1 MGRKGEIT
9 VFLALIL
16 ISICALLCGIAE
28 SVRTAGARCYLR
40 MAVDSSMDSL
50 MAQYHRE
57 LWEQYRILGLE
68 SDGRE
73 MLEEEFVQF
82 AEPYIEAEN
91 WYPMEI
97 RQAQVKDMVTLTE
110 GDGRYFEQEIL
121 DYMKYGLIGVLWD
134 ELDEEGAGGLMADL
148 QEGEGVSRISDLYDD
163 HAKDAVKLEK
173 ALERIQEALSGQKE
187 HWERGREALDC
198 LDGGEFIRECR
209 QVIKELKKL
218 PGLVEKYERQADKL
232 DKALKESRSRFKAED
247 GLREGVRSA
256 LEDEISQYEAYT
268 DQEGQRRREA
278 SALKAGSQD
287 NIQFVEQCIEAA
299 EEVMDYI
306 DNWDPEDEEDELDEE
321 ALWSP
326 VQAQWEGYPMLWLP
340 VEFGIEDKEKEQFL
354 EQVGELAGKGLLEL
368 VLPEGT
374 VVSGRRLKLKGAP
387 SAEYG
392 GSGRET
398 PYSSESG
405 VQGVGNFLD
414 RLIVCEYGTRYFNG
428 FQKELPSDA
437 FYELEYILCGKEVD
451 RENLSGVVT
460 RLTALRTGLNLAGI
474 LSDTGKRQ
482 EARSLAMAI
491 VGGTGMLPLVSI
503 MTFFIMSQWALG
515 EALMDVRCLLE
526 GEKVPLWKSEGDW
539 KLDLQGLLDLG
550 KSRSLDHTGGSK
562 VENQKGIDYTGY
574 MRMLLFAGYG
584 REEVYRMMDVVQLNI
599 GKAQPGFAVKNCA
612 CLVDMEAA
620 ACGKHV
626 FFSLG
631 LWKDPAPDSGWS
643 YETAMA
649 VSGSYFEKQ

>member
-232 DKALKESRSRFKAED
+232 DKALKESRSRFEAED

-278 SALKAGSQD
+278 SALKAGSPGQ
-287 NIQFVEQCIEAA
+287 
-299 EEVMDYI
+299 Y
-306 DNWDPEDEEDELDEE
+306 
-321 ALWSP
+321 P
-326 VQAQWEGYPMLWLP
+326 VCGAMHRGSR
-340 VEFGIEDKEKEQFL
+340 G
-354 EQVGELAGKGLLEL
+354 GHGLH
-368 VLPEGT
+368 
-374 VVSGRRLKLKGAP
+374 R
-387 SAEYG
+387 
-392 GSGRET
+392 
-398 PYSSESG
+398 
-405 VQGVGNFLD
+405 
-414 RLIVCEYGTRYFNG
+414 
-428 FQKELPSDA
+428 
-437 FYELEYILCGKEVD
+437 
-451 RENLSGVVT
+451 
-460 RLTALRTGLNLAGI
+460 
-474 LSDTGKRQ
+474 
-482 EARSLAMAI
+482 
-491 VGGTGMLPLVSI
+491 
-503 MTFFIMSQWALG
+503 
-515 EALMDVRCLLE
+515 
-526 GEKVPLWKSEGDW
+526 
-539 KLDLQGLLDLG
+539 
-550 KSRSLDHTGGSK
+550 
-562 VENQKGIDYTGY
+562 
-574 MRMLLFAGYG
+574 
-584 REEVYRMMDVVQLNI
+584 
-599 GKAQPGFAVKNCA
+599 
-612 CLVDMEAA
+612 
-620 ACGKHV
+620 
-626 FFSLG
+626 
-631 LWKDPAPDSGWS
+631 
-643 YETAMA
+643 
-649 VSGSYFEKQ
+649 